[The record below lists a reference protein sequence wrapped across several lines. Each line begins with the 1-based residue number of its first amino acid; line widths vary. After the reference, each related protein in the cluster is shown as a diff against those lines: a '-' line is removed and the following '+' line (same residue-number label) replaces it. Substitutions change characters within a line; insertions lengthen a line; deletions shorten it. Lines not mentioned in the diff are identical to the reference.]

1 MDHLQPLYGVD
12 RKLVEAA
19 MRRARKERSEAFW
32 SMMQAVFGRRADRD
46 DASATAP
53 RQMPSSAQ
61 LC

>member
-19 MRRARKERSEAFW
+19 MRRARQERSEAFW
-32 SMMQAVFGRRADRD
+32 SMLQAVFGRRADRD
-46 DASATAP
+46 EVSA
-53 RQMPSSAQ
+53 PSSRQVPSGAK